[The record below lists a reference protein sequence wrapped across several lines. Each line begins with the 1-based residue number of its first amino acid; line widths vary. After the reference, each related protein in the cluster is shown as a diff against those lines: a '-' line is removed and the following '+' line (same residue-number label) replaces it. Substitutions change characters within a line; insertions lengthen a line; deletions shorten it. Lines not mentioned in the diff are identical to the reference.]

1 MGASASARRP
11 LRFFIAVAAMTLTF
25 DQLTKALVLR
35 HIADGTSVPVVGKW
49 LFLTVTTNTGSA
61 FSLFQNQ
68 GTVLLAA
75 GIGICAAILGLVA
88 LRPDLQCCYML
99 PLALIW
105 GGSLG
110 NLLDRLRRSAVV
122 DFIDLRFWPV
132 FNVSDVAITVG
143 FAILTYQLVVRRQ

>member
-1 MGASASARRP
+1 MRASDASRRP
-11 LRFFIAVAAMTLTF
+11 LRLFIAVSAITIIL
-25 DQLTKALVLR
+25 DQLSKSLVLR
-35 HIADGTSVPVVGKW
+35 HFPDGRPVPVLGR
-49 LFLTVTTNTGSA
+49 LLYFTVTSNTGSA

-68 GTVLLAA
+68 DSLLIGV
-75 GIGICAAILGLVA
+75 GIAICLVILLLVSF
-88 LRPDLQCCYML
+88 RPDLQCCYMF

-132 FNVSDVAITVG
+132 FNISDVAITVG
-143 FAILTYQLVVRRQ
+143 FLVLAYQLVRRR